1 MTHQSRRIVPTPA
14 AVVLVLASACSPRTA
29 PASRLLEA
37 RLALRTRDTVL
48 IRAAATAQQC
58 DRGKGLLL
66 VGTDGGSG
74 VLLWARGSGPLVTG
88 DYPVLPRGDSTTP
101 RGATVSVRYMNA
113 DAGRGVMLDS
123 GTVAVTLNGDRVSAH
138 IRGSGLEPAGGVR
151 AGLDAVFSPMVVTPD
166 SASCRQL

>member
-1 MTHQSRRIVPTPA
+1 MTHQSRRIAPTPA
-14 AVVLVLASACSPRTA
+14 AVVLVLCACAPRTPPA
-29 PASRLLEA
+29 PRALEA

-48 IRAAATAQQC
+48 IHAAATAQRC
-58 DRGKGLLL
+58 ERGKGMLL
-66 VGTDGGSG
+66 VGTDGGAG
-74 VLLWARGSGPLVTG
+74 VLLWARAPGPLPTG

-113 DAGRGVMLDS
+113 EASLGVMLDS
-123 GTVAVTLNGDRVSAH
+123 GTVAFTLTGDRVSAH

-151 AGLDAVFSPMVVTPD
+151 AGLDAVFSPLLVAPD